1 MDTLDLNIKNY
12 ELNDILNLFNL
23 DYDYTFKELKQAFK
37 IVAKTHP
44 DKSNL
49 SSKYFLFFKK
59 AYSVLLEIYKVRNKK
74 NVHRD
79 DFHDNEHE
87 ILCEK
92 LSKHDD
98 FNNLFNKMFEETAGE
113 CINKE
118 NGYEDWFKQEDE
130 NNDKLKNISEM
141 GEYFKK
147 KKKESR
153 ELVKHKD
160 IQELNNGS
168 YMFNL
173 SGTEPEEYSAG
184 IFSKLNYEDLKKAHT
199 ETVVPVTEEDYYNK
213 EKFRNVDHLQRHRKN
228 QDITPM
234 NKKDA
239 NNYLE
244 EKLQKENQ
252 QDMQKMYSLIRQ
264 DEQVKEINNQW
275 WGKIRQLKN

>member
-23 DYDYTFKELKQAFK
+23 EYDYTFQELKQAFK

-49 SSKYFLFFKK
+49 PSKYFLFFKK

-87 ILCEK
+87 ILCKK
-92 LSKHDD
+92 LSKDDD

-113 CINKE
+113 CINKDD
-118 NGYEDWFKQEDE
+118 GYEEWFKQEDE

-173 SGTEPEEYSAG
+173 TGTEPEEYSAG

-234 NKKDA
+234 NKRDA
-239 NNYLE
+239 NNYLQ
-244 EKLQKENQ
+244 EKLQKENK